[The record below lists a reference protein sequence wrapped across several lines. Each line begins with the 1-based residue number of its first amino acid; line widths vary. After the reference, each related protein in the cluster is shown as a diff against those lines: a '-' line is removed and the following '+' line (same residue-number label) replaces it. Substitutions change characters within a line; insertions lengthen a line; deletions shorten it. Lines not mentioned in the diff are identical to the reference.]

1 MVSRSDRLPMAAE
14 APVQSSC
21 PTCGAKLKRTN
32 LSLCAYCGSPLQLG
46 GKAVTPDD
54 EIQKRLGRL
63 SEHAEFKAKLAWN
76 PADDEAE
83 TPARRLRGFAS
94 VALVVGGLW
103 ICAAF
108 LRGASPTGPWA
119 STGYA
124 LVALGVVGAVAGRA
138 WQTSLRARP
147 MLRRV
152 AIVTDRRSDTDLVRG
167 ATTYYFSLR
176 FHDGSEG
183 EFRFVG
189 RGTQYDPMAN
199 GAAGIAF
206 SRGERLIEFHRITS

>member
-1 MVSRSDRLPMAAE
+1 MAAE
-14 APVQSSC
+14 APVQTNC

-46 GKAVTPDD
+46 GKATTPDD
-54 EIQKRLGRL
+54 EVQKRLGRL
-63 SEHAEFKAKLAWN
+63 RDHAEFRAKQTWN

-83 TPARRLRGFAS
+83 APARKLRSFAS
-94 VALVVGGLW
+94 IAVVVGGLW
-103 ICAAF
+103 VCAVL
-108 LRGASPTGPWA
+108 LRGATLTGPWA
-119 STGYA
+119 IAGYA
-124 LVALGVVGAVAGRA
+124 LVVLGLVAVVASRA
-138 WQTSLRARP
+138 WQTSLRTRP

-152 AIVTDRRSDTDLVRG
+152 AIVTDRRSDTDLERG
-167 ATTYYFSLR
+167 GTTYYFSLR

-206 SRGERLIEFHRITS
+206 TRGERLIEFHRITS